1 MYWVYN
7 NNVIEA
13 RILMIN
19 SSMGWAVWFDNVGVI
34 WEYLLFFSISE
45 EIPWY
50 LKSCYYYYTYAHS
63 DIRSIYKL

>member
-34 WEYLLFFSISE
+34 WEYLLFFFYFGRDPMVFKIMLLLLYLRAL
-45 EIPWY
+45 WY
-50 LKSCYYYYTYAHS
+50 SQYL
-63 DIRSIYKL
+63 